1 VERVIPEIVT
11 TDKQGYKGV
20 QYSQLTAHL
29 TEAVKELAVQNEG
42 LQEENNQ
49 LRATVDSLVGSDVA
63 SQPCIPPLLFF
74 AADKANASGGTALGH
89 DAASQWSVDC
99 LQ

>member
-49 LRATVDSLVGSDVA
+49 LRATVDSLTKRMLQVE
-63 SQPCIPPLLFF
+63 QLL
-74 AADKANASGGTALGH
+74 ATMQLVNGL
-89 DAASQWSVDC
+89 
-99 LQ
+99 